1 MTGYEA
7 NYYSLM
13 IVTLPR
19 IAKALERIA
28 GALEKEEEKGESDE
42 KE

>member
-1 MTGYEA
+1 MTACEA
-7 NYYSLM
+7 NYYSLV
-13 IVTLPR
+13 IATLPR

-28 GALEKEEEKGESDE
+28 DALEKEEEKGDPDE

>member
-13 IVTLPR
+13 IATLPR

-28 GALEKEEEKGESDE
+28 DALEKEEKKGDSDE

>member
-13 IVTLPR
+13 IATLPR

-28 GALEKEEEKGESDE
+28 DALEKEEEKRDHDE

>member
-1 MTGYEA
+1 MTEYEA

-13 IVTLPR
+13 IATLPR

-28 GALEKEEEKGESDE
+28 DALEKEEERGDSDE